1 MSKTAVIRTTVCKFF
16 AVRSAASRDSLQSGK
31 FVKYSVIFF
40 SGSRRHV
47 CHGLKKVALRQFEV
61 GWGTFLQAEV
71 LKMMALKL
79 LAALVCFLLTTSVFF
94 WAANDAQRDVY
105 MDEVFHVPQAQRYC
119 DGNFTAVINAFS
131 FVCFIL
137 ISIHKLTSL
146 QM

>member
-1 MSKTAVIRTTVCKFF
+1 MI
-16 AVRSAASRDSLQSGK
+16 
-31 FVKYSVIFF
+31 
-40 SGSRRHV
+40 
-47 CHGLKKVALRQFEV
+47 
-61 GWGTFLQAEV
+61 
-71 LKMMALKL
+71 ALKL

-137 ISIHKLTSL
+137 ISMHKVVFPILHFFTKCGDTATRTFPQCL
-146 QM
+146 HFELIWQPDNRL

>member
-1 MSKTAVIRTTVCKFF
+1 M
-16 AVRSAASRDSLQSGK
+16 
-31 FVKYSVIFF
+31 
-40 SGSRRHV
+40 

>member
-1 MSKTAVIRTTVCKFF
+1 MI
-16 AVRSAASRDSLQSGK
+16 
-31 FVKYSVIFF
+31 
-40 SGSRRHV
+40 
-47 CHGLKKVALRQFEV
+47 
-61 GWGTFLQAEV
+61 
-71 LKMMALKL
+71 ALKL

-137 ISIHKLTSL
+137 ISMHKVVFPILNFLRNVEIRPPALFRSVCISSSYGSQIIDCNAFVVAATITSFCTCFRH
-146 QM
+146 